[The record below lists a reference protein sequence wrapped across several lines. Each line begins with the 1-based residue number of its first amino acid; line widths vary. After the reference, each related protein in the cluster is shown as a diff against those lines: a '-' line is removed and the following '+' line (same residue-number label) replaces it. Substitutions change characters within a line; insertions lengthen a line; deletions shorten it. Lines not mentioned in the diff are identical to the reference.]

1 MRLINFK
8 CKISGVTFLGIE
20 YHVQNPIKKQKLK
33 KENFL
38 RGLVSDAWETL
49 MFQIYFYNT
58 CLWRFRNIDVSNLFS
73 STSFFQTNFFNLF
86 LTRQKC
92 FKFTFLKPFLMRQK
106 YLKFT
111 FLYTF
116 ERASKSGF
124 LLQKRKFS
132 FIGAHMPNQP
142 YNWVG

>member
-1 MRLINFK
+1 M
-8 CKISGVTFLGIE
+8 TFIGIE
-20 YHVQNPIKKQKLK
+20 YHVQNRIKKQRT
-33 KENFL
+33 EEGNFI

-106 YLKFT
+106 YFKFT
-111 FLYTF
+111 FFKPFLKRQICF
-116 ERASKSGF
+116 KLNVSLVHVWKSIK
-124 LLQKRKFS
+124 KRFS
-132 FIGAHMPNQP
+132 FAILPDACLHLV
-142 YNWVG
+142 WKKST